1 MDKRTWL
8 AIVSSLMVYYVWMIW
23 VSGNPVPEVEESL
36 QQDTVVSDQVEK
48 ALTPSAYTSKDT
60 SASLEKAAPVTEME
74 VAQVEPPTPTRNIS
88 FEACDLQGTVST
100 DGARLTNLTSTKY
113 AKAYDV
119 SALWKWGYERISG
132 SSSDAWV
139 PYGKSNEQ
147 APILSPIAGGLVAGT
162 GDPSNVLQAHLISES
177 SENVTMKTTQ
187 DGVDVTRSWRMSS
200 DCNLSYAVTWENTN
214 TTPFTGDLWVGVHDV
229 LPEDSSYYSP
239 SSRPFAY
246 VDQSLETEDD
256 LESLMEPVDLEG
268 PVAWFGISDNYF
280 GMFILP
286 PPRQPGRAQFES
298 IEKDGV
304 QQQGV
309 RFYIDHTLAAGERYT
324 AEFQVYAGAKKRSV
338 LKEVDPTLSEAV
350 QLGFFGFFGKIL
362 LATLY
367 FFQGFVGNWGIAIVC
382 MTVAVKT
389 IFFPLTQM
397 SFKSSQA
404 MSALQPEIKILRARL
419 KDSPEEL
426 NREMMKLWK
435 ENGVNPLGGCLP
447 MLIQFP
453 VWIALYQVLLTSV
466 DLYHTKFLYI
476 QDLSSVDPYCIFPAI
491 VVVLMLIQQQMM
503 PTANMD
509 PTQAKMM
516 KLMPLMFGFFFFTF
530 PAGLV
535 IYIFVNMTLTI
546 AQQWVIKRQF
556 NQTAAA

>member
-8 AIVSSLMVYYVWMIW
+8 AIASSLLVYYVWMIW
-23 VSGNPVPEVEESL
+23 VSGNPVPESVEPTGQLEPVVSAPANNAIDSTE
-36 QQDTVVSDQVEK
+36 QTVVSSLKEPEETQVE
-48 ALTPSAYTSKDT
+48 
-60 SASLEKAAPVTEME
+60 E
-74 VAQVEPPTPTRNIS
+74 VIPEYQPTPVRNIPI
-88 FEACDLQGTVST
+88 EECGLQGVLST

-119 SALWKWGYERISG
+119 SALWKWGYERVSG
-132 SSSDAWV
+132 ASDSEWI

-147 APILSPIAGGLVAGT
+147 APILSPDAGGLVAGA
-162 GDPSNVLQAHLISES
+162 GDPSKTMRAQVLTES
-177 SENVTMKTTQ
+177 SEDVTMQTTQ
-187 DGVDVTRSWRMSS
+187 DGVVVTRSLRVNE
-200 DCNLSYAVTWENTN
+200 DCKFSYVVSWENTN
-214 TTPFTGDLWVGVHDV
+214 TTPFTGGLWVGVHDA

-246 VDQSLETEDD
+246 VDQSLETEGD
-256 LESLMEPVDLEG
+256 LEELVEPIKLEG
-268 PVAWFGISDNYF
+268 PVSWFGISDNYF
-280 GMFILP
+280 GLFVLP
-286 PPRQPGRAQFES
+286 PAQQPGHAQFDS
-298 IEKDGV
+298 IQRDGI

-309 RFYIDHTLAAGERYT
+309 RFYVDHTLAVGERYS
-324 AEFQVYAGAKKRSV
+324 ADFQVYAGAKKRSV
-338 LKEVDPTLSEAV
+338 LKEIDPTLSEAV

-367 FFQGFVGNWGIAIVC
+367 FFQGFVGNWGVAIIC

-404 MSALQPEIKILRARL
+404 MSALQPEIKILRAKL

-435 ENGVNPLGGCLP
+435 ANGVNPLGGCLP

-476 QDLSSVDPYCIFPAI
+476 EDLSSVDPYCIFPAV

-509 PTQAKMM
+509 PAQAKMM
-516 KLMPLMFGFFFFTF
+516 KMMPLMFGFFFFTF

-556 NQTAAA
+556 NKPAAA